1 MEGRQN
7 TLAKRG
13 TMQQQRWKKIEQTL
27 DKALTFDT
35 LEEQEHYIREACGDN
50 QSLFLEIRLLI
61 RSIHD
66 AERNHFLEEEE

>member
-1 MEGRQN
+1 MERYHWQ
-7 TLAKRG
+7 
-13 TMQQQRWKKIEQTL
+13 KIEKIL

-35 LEEQEHYIREACGDN
+35 LAEQELYIREACKDN

-66 AERNHFLEEEE
+66 AERIHYLEEEE